1 MEYRKLGQAGV
12 KVSRI
17 CLGTAF
23 RGQPDDAVCLATI
36 ERALDLG
43 CNFVDCANYYGR
55 GRSET
60 IVGKALKGRRDDIV
74 LTTKVWSKMG
84 SGVNDS
90 GSSRFHIMREVERS
104 LQRLQTDHID
114 VYLLHAFDA
123 ETPLEETLGAMDD
136 LVHQG
141 KVRYTGCCNFSAWQV
156 AESLWCSDVNNL
168 VSFTCIQ
175 PQYNLL
181 KRLEVEAEL
190 LSLCRQHGLGM
201 MTYSPLA
208 VGLLSGR
215 FRRGQ
220 VLPNDTPWGQGKFN
234 FEHAMSEQTDA
245 VVQCLIEI
253 AARRG
258 KTPAQVAI
266 AWILDHEEVTAP
278 ITGPDL
284 PVHVDEVFGALGWQL
299 EPPERAALDQVSQPL
314 APWQYV

>member
-1 MEYRKLGQAGV
+1 MEYRRLGQAGV

-23 RGQPDDAVCLATI
+23 RGQPDDAVCIETI

-60 IVGKALKGRRDDIV
+60 IVGKALKGKRDDIV
-74 LTTKVWSKMG
+74 LTTKVWSEMG
-84 SGVNDS
+84 PGVNDS
-90 GSSRFHIMREVERS
+90 GLSRFHIMREVERS
-104 LQRLQTDHID
+104 LERLQTDHID
-114 VYLLHAFDA
+114 VYLLHSFDA
-123 ETPLEETLGAMDD
+123 ETPLDETLRAMGD

-156 AESLWCSDVNNL
+156 AEGLWCSDLKNL
-168 VSFTCIQ
+168 ISFTCIQ

-181 KRLEVEAEL
+181 NRPEVEAEL
-190 LSLCRQHGLGM
+190 LALCRQHGLGM

-208 VGLLSGR
+208 IGLLSGR

-220 VLPNDTPWGQGKFN
+220 LLPDDTPWGRGKFN
-234 FEHAMSEQTDA
+234 FEHAMTEQTDA
-245 VVQCLIEI
+245 VVQRLIEI

-299 EPPERAALDQVSQPL
+299 EPEERAVLDQVSQPL
-314 APWQYV
+314 SPWKYV